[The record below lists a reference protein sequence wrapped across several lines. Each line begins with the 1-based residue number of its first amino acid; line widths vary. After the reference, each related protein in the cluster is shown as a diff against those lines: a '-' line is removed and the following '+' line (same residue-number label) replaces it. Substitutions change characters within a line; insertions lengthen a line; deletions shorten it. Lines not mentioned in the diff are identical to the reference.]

1 VIALSS
7 KLEDRQ
13 KEIESL
19 QKTVKEYNQ
28 AVQAREDERKLLTY
42 RNNQLHL
49 RLIFCL
55 FADTTE

>member
-1 VIALSS
+1 LVSS

-42 RNNQLHL
+42 RNNQLQVGT
-49 RLIFCL
+49 FVY
-55 FADTTE
+55 